1 MSGWVS
7 EGEWGLR
14 RLEWKG
20 ERAGRGGRVRGC
32 AGQDPEASAPSPRP
46 SPVSPPL
53 VPSPLLAP
61 SRAPPAPAGCPL
73 PQALCISVGVRR
85 DRGEGALA
93 GERERGWAREHEGEG
108 GAREGRWGRG
118 EWALQSLPP
127 PKRDGRRKHALTYSH
142 SHTHTHTHHHHPHMH
157 THYGQPPTR
166 EEVIRT
172 STGEGTHRCS
182 PASPRKS
189 AEKQPSPLRIQPSSK
204 DIVVEDASAQVSMK
218 SAANCETSCD
228 PQDLVNH
235 RILERLTLRG

>member
-1 MSGWVS
+1 MSGAVLLGVEGGEGWQRGEGARQS
-7 EGEWGLR
+7 E
-14 RLEWKG
+14 
-20 ERAGRGGRVRGC
+20 V
-32 AGQDPEASAPSPRP
+32 ASCMLLSGASTPLSSPLP
-46 SPVSPPL
+46 CPL
-53 VPSPLLAP
+53 LSSPLLLSP
-61 SRAPPAPAGCPL
+61 SLVLLPRPTGCPL
-73 PQALCISVGVRR
+73 PQALCISVGVCR
-85 DRGEGALA
+85 DRERESAGGARGRGA
-93 GERERGWAREHEGEG
+93 GERGREDEG

-118 EWALQSLPP
+118 ESGPYRVCLPP
-127 PKRDGRRKHALTYSH
+127 SEMSNTCI
-142 SHTHTHTHHHHPHMH
+142 HTHTHNTLTH
-157 THYGQPPTR
+157 THTANTLTMAAPTR

-189 AEKQPSPLRIQPSSK
+189 AEKQPSSLRIQPSSK